1 MRAFQ
6 IWTVWLP
13 GASAWSSHFPSHRKS
28 PTFCSHSQA
37 PYEKEMSASCSDP
50 LSRLKKTQ
58 RIRRVFQHCCSGLTA
73 WISLLKA
80 TSACLKPLKFNL
92 SSTWQEGRRAA
103 GSANTP
109 RSMETKHNG
118 CAGTGAIVATMAV
131 LHLWDQMF
139 PRWGWVGGGVQTI
152 SLHAHLLPQ
161 GCTGLL
167 RLRCRSGS
175 SRWSSCSSRPF
186 CWTFSLR
193 TRVMLRQEQARW
205 GLTGTETLGG
215 GGKKRHCWHKNK
227 TLAGFAGIPVWNLSS
242 TTPVLSLSIFIS
254 LVPLMVCR
262 GWARCSAWAP
272 MWWAGESHDSEDF
285 IWFRSVRSGPHI
297 TTILLTSETL
307 YPDRVKSSTVL
318 WTAYVVQLVRE
329 ASQICSLLAPS
340 VCFK

>member
-58 RIRRVFQHCCSGLTA
+58 RIRRVFQHCCSGPTA

-109 RSMETKHNG
+109 RSMETKHNS
-118 CAGTGAIVATMAV
+118 CAGTGAIVATMAA

-139 PRWGWVGGGVQTI
+139 PRWGWVGGGFK
-152 SLHAHLLPQ
+152 LYH
-161 GCTGLL
+161 CTLTFCHRAVLAFSVWDAVRGRPGGLL
-167 RLRCRSGS
+167 VL
-175 SRWSSCSSRPF
+175 
-186 CWTFSLR
+186 L
-193 TRVMLRQEQARW
+193 
-205 GLTGTETLGG
+205 GL
-215 GGKKRHCWHKNK
+215 
-227 TLAGFAGIPVWNLSS
+227 FAGRFHW
-242 TTPVLSLSIFIS
+242 
-254 LVPLMVCR
+254 
-262 GWARCSAWAP
+262 G
-272 MWWAGESHDSEDF
+272 
-285 IWFRSVRSGPHI
+285 
-297 TTILLTSETL
+297 
-307 YPDRVKSSTVL
+307 
-318 WTAYVVQLVRE
+318 RE
-329 ASQICSLLAPS
+329 WC
-340 VCFK
+340 